1 MEAGT
6 MGSQNRK
13 TQTHNLTLQFHVT
26 DEELADIHGQLDAL
40 VDRLVLD
47 DMGISA
53 RVINLIRMIRGQVAV
68 ASNYITQAD
77 YEQSVKDFRLDSN
90 STGW

>member
-1 MEAGT
+1 

-13 TQTHNLTLQFHVT
+13 PHVLTIQFHVT

-40 VDRLVLD
+40 VDRLVFE
-47 DMGISA
+47 DMGLSG
-53 RVINLIRMIRGQVAV
+53 RVINLIRMMRGQIAV
-68 ASNYITQAD
+68 ANNYITQVD
-77 YEQSVKDFRLDSN
+77 YDQSVKDFRLDSN

>member
-1 MEAGT
+1 
-6 MGSQNRK
+6 MGSQDKKPR
-13 TQTHNLTLQFHVT
+13 TLTVHFDVT

-40 VDRLVLD
+40 VDRLVFD
-47 DMGISA
+47 DMGLSA
-53 RVINLIRMIRGQVAV
+53 RVINLIRMTRGQVAV
-68 ASNYITQAD
+68 ASSYITQTD

>member
-1 MEAGT
+1 

-13 TQTHNLTLQFHVT
+13 PHVLTIQLHVT
-26 DEELADIHGQLDAL
+26 EEELADIHGQLDAL
-40 VDRLVLD
+40 VDRLVFD
-47 DMGISA
+47 DMGLSG
-53 RVINLIRMIRGQVAV
+53 RVINLIRMMRGQIAV
-68 ASNYITQAD
+68 ASNYITQAA

>member
-1 MEAGT
+1 

-13 TQTHNLTLQFHVT
+13 RRMLTIQFHAT
-26 DEELADIHGQLDAL
+26 DEELVDIHGQLDDL
-40 VDRLVLD
+40 VNRFVFD
-47 DMGISA
+47 DMGLTG
-53 RVINLIRMIRGQVAV
+53 RVINLIRMLRGQVGV

>member
-1 MEAGT
+1 ME
-6 MGSQNRK
+6 SQNKKSR
-13 TQTHNLTLQFHVT
+13 TLTIHFHVT

-40 VDRLVLD
+40 VDRLVFD
-47 DMGISA
+47 DMGLSV
-53 RVINLIRMIRGQVAV
+53 RVINLIRMMRGQVTV
-68 ASNYITQAD
+68 ASSYITQAD

>member
-1 MEAGT
+1 
-6 MGSQNRK
+6 MGSQNRI
-13 TQTHNLTLQFHVT
+13 LRTLIVQFHAT
-26 DEELADIHGQLDAL
+26 DEELA
-40 VDRLVLD
+40 
-47 DMGISA
+47 A
-53 RVINLIRMIRGQVAV
+53 RVINLIRMMRGQVAV

>member
-1 MEAGT
+1 
-6 MGSQNRK
+6 MGLQSRK
-13 TQTHNLTLQFHVT
+13 PRTLTIQFHTT
-26 DEELADIHGQLDAL
+26 DEELTDIHGQVDAI

-53 RVINLIRMIRGQVAV
+53 RVINLIRMMRGQVAV